1 MNINIL
7 TLYTYSLVL
16 FLSQLKSEQMGLHFL
31 DDLRSP
37 TIFVKPLVL
46 ESTRA
51 FFKIISLF
59 YSQLEVIKS
68 ASLKY
73 N

>member
-1 MNINIL
+1 MHITIL
-7 TLYTYSLVL
+7 TLCTYSLFL
-16 FLSQLKSEQMGLHFL
+16 FLSQLQSEHMGLHFL

-37 TIFVKPLVL
+37 TIFVKPLLL

-59 YSQLEVIKS
+59 YSQLGVINS
-68 ASLKY
+68 RSLE
-73 N
+73 